1 MTATATLLKHHT
13 TAAIDGGVDPM
24 LPQTAVIK
32 RIQYETLDTATYSL
46 AFTDPAVAKRFRFL
60 PGQFNMLYLP
70 GIGEVAISISSD
82 PAQPTALLHTIR
94 EAGNVTGAIAQLK
107 KGDLI
112 GVRGPYGSAW
122 PVEKAENNDLI
133 FVSGGIGLAPLR
145 PAIYHIINHRERY
158 KRVTIL
164 VGARSPAD
172 LLYPKEY
179 DVWREHDI
187 DVVITVDRADDSW
200 RGQVG
205 VVPMMFYRLRP
216 DPRRTVVFSCG
227 PEIMMRFVIYEAL
240 ARRIPKRCIYLSLE
254 RNMKCAVG
262 FCGHCQYG
270 PFFLCKEG
278 PVLSFDRVEPFF
290 GVEEF

>member
-1 MTATATLLKHHT
+1 MTATYYAKNHT
-13 TAAIDGGVDPM
+13 TAAFDGLQDPM
-24 LPQTAVIK
+24 LPQTATIK
-32 RIQYETLDTATYSL
+32 RIQQETLDTATYSL
-46 AFTDPAVAKRFRFL
+46 AFTNPAVAEGYRFL

-82 PAQPTALLHTIR
+82 PGRPESLLHTIR
-94 EAGNVTGAIAQLK
+94 EAGNVTGAMARLK

-122 PVEKAENNDLI
+122 PVETAENHDLI
-133 FVSGGIGLAPLR
+133 LVSGGIGLAPLR
-145 PAIYHIINHRERY
+145 PAIYHIIRHRGRY
-158 KRVTIL
+158 KQVTIL
-164 VGARSPAD
+164 AGARTPAD
-172 LLYPKEY
+172 LLYQEEY
-179 DVWREHDI
+179 EAWREFDI
-187 DVVITVDRADDSW
+187 EVVITVDRADESW
-200 RGQVG
+200 RGHVG
-205 VVPMMFYRLRP
+205 VVPMMFYKLRP
-216 DPRRTVVFSCG
+216 DPRRTIVLSCG

-240 ARRIPKRCIYLSLE
+240 ARRIPKEKIYLSLE